1 MTLPPIREWWPE
13 LSPDAR
19 EELLGGDLRH
29 LGEVVREEVREITG
43 AVVGMKETLTDE
55 DHEYL
60 RSQADSSD
68 DGSG

>member
-19 EELLGGDLRH
+19 AELVGGDLRH
-29 LGEVVREEVREITG
+29 LGELAREEVREITG
-43 AVVGMKETLTDE
+43 AVVGIKESLTDE

-60 RSQADSSD
+60 RTQV